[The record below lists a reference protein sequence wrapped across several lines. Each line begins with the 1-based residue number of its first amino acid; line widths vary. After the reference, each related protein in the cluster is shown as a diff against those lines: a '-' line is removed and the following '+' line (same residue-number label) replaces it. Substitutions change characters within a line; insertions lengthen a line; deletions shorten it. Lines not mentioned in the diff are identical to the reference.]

1 MYIIRLSAI
10 FFKYDIKGSSL
21 AEKIKSISLPAETRE
36 QRLDNSKRTWKTKR
50 GRTGALRKRDCRK
63 ERKKENRRKSQGY
76 IRVFHE
82 FFPGPIHE
90 VPEIM

>member
-36 QRLDNSKRTWKTKR
+36 QRLDDSKRTWKTKR
-50 GRTGALRKRDCRK
+50 GRTGALRKSDCRN
-63 ERKKENRRKSQGY
+63 RKENRRIISRLHKS
-76 IRVFHE
+76 I
-82 FFPGPIHE
+82 P
-90 VPEIM
+90 